1 MTEPPAPTVVGRY
14 VLHAP
19 IARGG
24 MATIHLARLLGA
36 EGFSRTVAAKR
47 LHPQFTEDAE
57 FLKMFLDEAR
67 IASKVH
73 HPNVV
78 PMLDVVQSGTEVILV
93 QEYVHGVPFD
103 KLLRAVNQQ
112 KKVLPVSVVIAIVS
126 GMLAGLHAAHEATD
140 ELGEPLRIVHR
151 DVSPQNVIVG
161 VDGIPRLLD
170 FGVAKATLS
179 DHVTRAGVFKGKLAY
194 TSPELLQGIVTQA
207 TDIYAAS
214 VVLWEALAGR
224 RLYLAVNEAELV
236 AAVMSGTVQKLTEV
250 VDRTT
255 VTADRWELLQKLE
268 PIVAKGLAFA
278 MEDRFLTAA
287 AMQDALLKAAP
298 MGTPAEVSKWVKV
311 LGKEY
316 LEGREKVIVSEE
328 SSWRKQKS
336 IAPGAASS
344 LVEEATER
352 SAPGSAPGV
361 ASQPSATAAGLQTSV
376 MAPSPVPERGRSQ
389 WAMFAALLVIGGL
402 LGAILLLL
410 MRSPR
415 EAVPVASAALST
427 TSTAAN
433 AALSP
438 RPAPEPVAVE
448 APSATPTS
456 TASASATPTAIP
468 DGGPTASA
476 PTPLAAP
483 AAPIHA
489 AARAAAPAAAPAAT
503 TDCNPP
509 FYFDGKKKIFK
520 PGCL

>member
-78 PMLDVVQSGTEVILV
+78 PMLDVVQSGAEVILV

-112 KKVLPVSVVIAIVS
+112 KKVLPVGVVVAIVS
-126 GMLAGLHAAHEATD
+126 GMLAGLHAAHEAND
-140 ELGEPLRIVHR
+140 ELGHPLGIVHR

-179 DHVTRAGVFKGKLAY
+179 SHVTRAGVFKGKLAY
-194 TSPELLQGIVTQA
+194 TSPELLQGVVTQS
-207 TDIYAAS
+207 TDIYAAA

-224 RLYLAVNEAELV
+224 RLYVALNEAELV
-236 AAVMSGTVQKLTEV
+236 AAVMAGAVQKLTDV
-250 VDRTT
+250 VDKDL
-255 VTADRWELLQKLE
+255 VPKERWELLAKLE
-268 PIVAKGLAFA
+268 PIVAKGLSFA
-278 MEDRFLTAA
+278 MADRFSTAA
-287 AMQDALLKAAP
+287 EMQDALLRAAP
-298 MGTPAEVSKWVKV
+298 AATPAEVSKWVKI

-316 LEGREKVIVSEE
+316 LEGRERVIVSEE

-336 IAPGAASS
+336 IMPGPLGADG
-344 LVEEATER
+344 ATEEPSVR
-352 SAPGSAPGV
+352 STPGV
-361 ASQPSATAAGLQTSV
+361 PSQSGATATALQTSV
-376 MAPSPVPERGRSQ
+376 APAPLPARSRAQ
-389 WAMFAALLVIGGL
+389 WVIVAALLLIGGL
-402 LGAILLLL
+402 LGAILFL
-410 MRSPR
+410 MMKKP
-415 EAVPVASAALST
+415 EAVIAVAPTPITTPTTLAAAPSPVVAA
-427 TSTAAN
+427 
-433 AALSP
+433 
-438 RPAPEPVAVE
+438 PAPIA
-448 APSATPTS
+448 
-456 TASASATPTAIP
+456 TAI
-468 DGGPTASA
+468 DGGAEASA
-476 PTPLAAP
+476 PTSVA
-483 AAPIHA
+483 
-489 AARAAAPAAAPAAT
+489 AAAPVLRAQPAVTRAVAPAPAPAVT
-503 TDCNPP
+503 SDCNPP

>member
-1 MTEPPAPTVVGRY
+1 MTESPAPTVVGRY

-112 KKVLPVSVVIAIVS
+112 KKVLPVGVVVAIIS
-126 GMLAGLHAAHEATD
+126 GMLAGLHAAHEAND
-140 ELGEPLRIVHR
+140 ELGHPLGIVHR
-151 DVSPQNVIVG
+151 DVSPQNVIIG

-179 DHVTRAGVFKGKLAY
+179 SHVTRAGVFKGKLAY

-224 RLYLAVNEAELV
+224 RLYLALNEAELV
-236 AAVMSGTVQKLTEV
+236 AAVMSGIIPKLTDV
-250 VDRTT
+250 VDQAL
-255 VTADRWELLQKLE
+255 VPAERWELLQKLE

-278 MEDRFLTAA
+278 MGDRFSTAA
-287 AMQDALLKAAP
+287 EMQDELLKLAPAA
-298 MGTPAEVSKWVKV
+298 TPVEVSKWVKL

-336 IAPGAASS
+336 IAPGSNGITDEPSVSTASTILS
-344 LVEEATER
+344 PL
-352 SAPGSAPGV
+352 
-361 ASQPSATAAGLQTSV
+361 SATSAGLQTSV
-376 MAPSPVPERGRSQ
+376 MAPVPTRSRAQ
-389 WAMFAALLVIGGL
+389 WVIVAALLMIGGL
-402 LGAILLLL
+402 LAAML
-410 MRSPR
+410 MMMMKKP
-415 EAVPVASAALST
+415 
-427 TSTAAN
+427 
-433 AALSP
+433 
-438 RPAPEPVAVE
+438 PEPTIAVSPTVT
-448 APSATPTS
+448 APAIATATATATALAAVIAPV
-456 TASASATPTAIP
+456 ASASATA
-468 DGGPTASA
+468 DSGAAASA
-476 PTPLAAP
+476 PTTA
-483 AAPIHA
+483 
-489 AARAAAPAAAPAAT
+489 AAAPPVVRAAPVVQRVIVPPPSPAVAN
-503 TDCNPP
+503 DCNPP